1 MVRLCQG
8 GFIINKFDAAVLIG
22 LFLLLGAS
30 GRSSPLRLPVILA
43 CFVFIYFGYLKASGR
58 ADKIAKKI
66 LDKQSISASDRLP
79 QSACETE
86 IFTENTSEVP
96 EYCIKRTGLS
106 KSVSPGAAY
115 IGRSPDQTPRRRVPV
130 RSYRGE
136 GPLRSG
142 KFAVIEAETEPV
154 PDDIDLTNDRK
165 ISPGRGLLQDPVCV
179 TQSDA
184 IRYEGIQDMKEAEA
198 YIPASENTDDTVS
211 AESDKRMEKLSS
223 YDSFPEEGY
232 IDPGLPQI

>member
-1 MVRLCQG
+1 
-8 GFIINKFDAAVLIG
+8 LI
-22 LFLLLGAS
+22 F
-30 GRSSPLRLPVILA
+30 A

-142 KFAVIEAETEPV
+142 KFAVIEAETVQV
-154 PDDIDLTNDRK
+154 PDEADCGDKEI
-165 ISPGRGLLQDPVCV
+165 ISYGAEILPDMAD
-179 TQSDA
+179 TA
-184 IRYEGIQDMKEAEA
+184 RYEEIRSEDMGKTEDLHEKADTEKTVPVAKER
-198 YIPASENTDDTVS
+198 NRK
-211 AESDKRMEKLSS
+211 SDQLPS

-232 IDPGLPQI
+232 IDPGLPEI

>member
-22 LFLLLGAS
+22 LFLLLSVS

-115 IGRSPDQTPRRRVPV
+115 IGRSLTRLPEGGSPSDHT
-130 RSYRGE
+130 GE
-136 GPLRSG
+136 KDLYAAENLR
-142 KFAVIEAETEPV
+142 
-154 PDDIDLTNDRK
+154 
-165 ISPGRGLLQDPVCV
+165 
-179 TQSDA
+179 
-184 IRYEGIQDMKEAEA
+184 
-198 YIPASENTDDTVS
+198 
-211 AESDKRMEKLSS
+211 
-223 YDSFPEEGY
+223 
-232 IDPGLPQI
+232 

>member
-22 LFLLLGAS
+22 LFLLLSVS

-79 QSACETE
+79 QSTCETE

-142 KFAVIEAETEPV
+142 KFAVIEAETVQV
-154 PDDIDLTNDRK
+154 PDEADCGDKEI
-165 ISPGRGLLQDPVCV
+165 ISDGAEILPDMAD
-179 TQSDA
+179 TA
-184 IRYEGIQDMKEAEA
+184 RYEEIRSEDMGKTEDLHEKADTEKTVPVAKER
-198 YIPASENTDDTVS
+198 NRK
-211 AESDKRMEKLSS
+211 SDQLPS

-232 IDPGLPQI
+232 IDPGLPEI